1 MCVLFTE
8 TGRQKLFGFC
18 DFTTLEGVRRAIRL
32 LNGLKVDESVL
43 VVKVDSK
50 SQALLDDPEN
60 ADPADATDDAALA
73 LIQDA
78 VKARNDV
85 MMGFAKTG
93 TLRCACS
100 STGYLSIGPIEIVY
114 YVFVASPCARRT
126 GAGSQAFERM
136 HNTLRHRSNT

>member
-1 MCVLFTE
+1 MGDSVVSLATE

-73 LIQDA
+73 VIQDA

-93 TLRCACS
+93 
-100 STGYLSIGPIEIVY
+100 
-114 YVFVASPCARRT
+114 ARALPR
-126 GAGSQAFERM
+126 
-136 HNTLRHRSNT
+136 L